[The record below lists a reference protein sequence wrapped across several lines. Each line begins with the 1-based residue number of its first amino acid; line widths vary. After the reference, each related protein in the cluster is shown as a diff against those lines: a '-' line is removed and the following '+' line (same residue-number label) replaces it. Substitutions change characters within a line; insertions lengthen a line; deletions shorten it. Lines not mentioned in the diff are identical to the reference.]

1 MHETL
6 SKLISLIH
14 SQELIN
20 SEIIEWGSPIPVF
33 GELKN
38 STIATLGLNPSN
50 REFMTS
56 DGTELI
62 GRQRRF
68 HSLNSLEINR
78 WTEITEPHLE
88 KIWKKCTNYFQ
99 NNPYDGWFKSLD
111 ILISGTN
118 SSYYSPL
125 FPACHLDL
133 VPYATYRKWANL
145 SSRQKSA
152 LLQVSGSALGELLR
166 DSPIKTVVLNG
177 RTVVDT
183 LIRIS
188 DAAFEVTS
196 IPQWSLPR
204 STGKMVAGLAYRG
217 CINSVSGIDLGRSIE
232 ILGFNHNIQSSFGV
246 TTEVRKSIQEWITL
260 CIQEQKN

>member
-1 MHETL
+1 MHDTL
-6 SKLISLIH
+6 SKLISLINNRK
-14 SQELIN
+14 LIN

-33 GELKN
+33 GEVKR

-56 DGTELI
+56 DGTELT
-62 GRQRRF
+62 GRLRRF
-68 HSLNSLEINR
+68 HSLKSLEIDR
-78 WTEITEPHLE
+78 WTDITDLHLE
-88 KIWKKCTNYFQ
+88 EIWKKCTGYFQ
-99 NNPYDGWFKSLD
+99 DNPYDGWFKSLD

-133 VPYATYRKWANL
+133 VPYATHRKWANL
-145 SSRQKSA
+145 SAGQKSA
-152 LLQVSGSALGELLR
+152 LLQVSGSALGEILR
-166 DSPIKTVVLNG
+166 DSPIKTLVLNG
-177 RTVVDT
+177 RTVVET

-188 DAAFEVTS
+188 DAACEVTS
-196 IPQWSLPR
+196 VPQWSLPR
-204 STGKMVAGLAYRG
+204 SNGKMVAGVAYRG
-217 CINSVSGIDLGRSIE
+217 SINCVSGIELGRSIE

-246 TTEVRKSIQEWITL
+246 TTQVRKLIQEWITL